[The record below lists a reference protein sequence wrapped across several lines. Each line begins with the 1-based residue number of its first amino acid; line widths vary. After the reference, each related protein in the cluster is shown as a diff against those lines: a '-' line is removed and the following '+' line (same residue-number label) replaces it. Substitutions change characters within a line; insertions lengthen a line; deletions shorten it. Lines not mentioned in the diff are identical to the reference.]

1 MKNKLITAAAA
12 VLLCGGL
19 LVGWGSGEQKSAEPA
34 ADAAS
39 EKIEVVCTTFP
50 AYDWVMQVVGDQAA
64 NYEITYLMD
73 SGVDLHSYQPSV
85 EDVAKI
91 TDADLFVYVGGE
103 SDEWAS
109 DIIASSGGPDLH
121 TVSMLEAVGDAAVEE
136 EIVEGMHADE
146 HEHEHEEGEAA
157 EDEDHEHEEDE
168 DHEHEEGED
177 HEHEEG
183 PEYDEHV
190 WLSLKNAQTLV
201 NAIAGEL
208 SEVDAENA
216 AVYTANA
223 SAYCAKLA
231 ELDASYA
238 DVVKAA
244 SKSVVI
250 FADRFPFRY
259 LVDDYGLT
267 YYAAFVGCSAETE
280 ASFETVAF
288 LAQKVDELEA
298 KSVLVIENSDQTIAQ
313 TVIQNTKTKDQ
324 TILVMDSLQST
335 TDAEVAEGKS
345 YLGTMEQNLVVLTT
359 ALS

>member
-19 LVGWGSGEQKSAEPA
+19 LVGCGSGEQKSAEPA

-121 TVSMLEAVGDAAVEE
+121 TVSMLE
-136 EIVEGMHADE
+136 
-146 HEHEHEEGEAA
+146 
-157 EDEDHEHEEDE
+157 
-168 DHEHEEGED
+168 D

-216 AVYTANA
+216 AVNTANA

-335 TDAEVAEGKS
+335 TAAEVAEGKT
-345 YLGTMEQNLVVLTT
+345 YLDTMANNLSVLTE
-359 ALS
+359 ALA